1 MKENM
6 QIVAL
11 LCLFLCCMQTAGSE
25 KISLISE
32 EKKSIPLNMVEDA
45 VDDMYFGCNETM
57 MKMINKYFEKEKNE
71 PFGEVWNS
79 SESCTN
85 RSLEYQKNETEDKAL
100 TKDHMQAICVYT
112 SNHIY
117 DNKSHDEFYKTFN
130 TAVRTNRNIYRTAF
144 KFHFL
149 HFWLTSAVQTL
160 NNEKKCHTSYR
171 RTSSNFTGDV
181 NQTIRFGSFASTS
194 YDTTLTVFGNETCF
208 KIKTCLG
215 AFLKKYSYFEDEE
228 EVLIPPYE
236 KFKIK
241 EKIQDKSV
249 EGLNDCEVVYIL
261 ESDGIASNLNCQV
274 ANQANDKWFFNR
286 WSKVKTK

>member
-25 KISLISE
+25 RISLISE
-32 EKKSIPLNMVEDA
+32 EKESIPLNMVEDA
-45 VDDMYFGCNETM
+45 VDDMYFGCNENM
-57 MKMINKYFEKEKNE
+57 MKKINTYFEKEKNE
-71 PFGEVWNS
+71 TFGEVWKRA
-79 SESCTN
+79 ESCTKE
-85 RSLEYQKNETEDKAL
+85 SLEYQKNENEDEAL

-112 SNHIY
+112 SDY
-117 DNKSHDEFYKTFN
+117 NKFYKTFN
-130 TAVRTNRNIYRTAF
+130 TAVRTNRTIYRTAF
-144 KFHFL
+144 KFHSL

-171 RTSSNFTGDV
+171 RTTCTFTGDV
-181 NQTIRFGSFASTS
+181 NQTIRFGSFASSS
-194 YDTTLTVFGNETCF
+194 YNTTLTYFGNKSCF
-208 KIKTCLG
+208 KIKTCYG
-215 AFLKKYSYFEDEE
+215 AFLKKYPYLEDKEQ

-249 EGLNDCEVVYIL
+249 EGLNDCKVVYIL
-261 ESDGIASNLNCQV
+261 ESDGIESNLNCQV